1 MIDDAWIDGASPARL
16 EALAQLLID
25 GKIAHPFAGG
35 AVEMA
40 GFKEAA
46 AFLRSLRG
54 TDHKVIAW
62 ALRRIARERSRALRA
77 R

>member
-1 MIDDAWIDGASPARL
+1 MIDDSWIDGASPARL
-16 EALAQLLID
+16 EALARLLLD

-46 AFLRSLRG
+46 SFLRSLRG

-62 ALRRIARERSRALRA
+62 ALQRIARERARASRDR
-77 R
+77 